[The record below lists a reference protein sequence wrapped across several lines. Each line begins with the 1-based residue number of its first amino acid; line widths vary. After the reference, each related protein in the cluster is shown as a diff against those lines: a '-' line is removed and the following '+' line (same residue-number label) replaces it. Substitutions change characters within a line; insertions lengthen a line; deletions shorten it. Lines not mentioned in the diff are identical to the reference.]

1 MLPVRYFSREAMMVN
16 QTGESVLVT
25 GGSGFLGG
33 WCIIGLL
40 NRGYRVRTTVRDI
53 AREQEVR
60 SALSA
65 EVEAGDRLS
74 FFKADLGDDGGW
86 REAVAGCDY
95 VLHVASPFPSKQP
108 DNPDDLIV
116 PARDGTLRVL
126 RTSLDA
132 GVKRIVVTSS
142 VAAIRGSGKADSEI
156 RTEED
161 WTDASNESFTPY
173 TRSKTLA
180 EQAAWKFM
188 QDAGATDRLAVVNPG
203 AILGPAL
210 SDDHSYSLEL
220 VERMLGGMPGM
231 PRLGFSIVD
240 VRDVA
245 DLEIAAM
252 TTPGAGGERF
262 IAAGQFLWM
271 SDCAEILRERLGD
284 AAGKVP
290 SRKIPNFVVRAMAR
304 FDPGLRTVTGDLGRR
319 TDYSIEK
326 AKRMLGWTPRPV
338 EQTVVDCARSLIDQ
352 SAVVAAR

>member
-1 MLPVRYFSREAMMVN
+1 MAN
-16 QTGESVLVT
+16 QTGETVLVT

-33 WCIIGLL
+33 WCIIDLL
-40 NRGYRVRTTVRDI
+40 NRGYRVRTTVRNI

-60 SALSA
+60 TALSA
-65 EVEAGDRLS
+65 EVEAGDRLA
-74 FFKADLGDDGGW
+74 FFEADLQDDSGW
-86 REAVAGCDY
+86 SEAVAGCDY
-95 VLHVASPFPSKQP
+95 VLHVASPFPPKQP

-116 PARDGTLRVL
+116 PAREGTLRVL
-126 RTSLDA
+126 RASLDA

-142 VAAIRGSGKADSEI
+142 VAAIRNSGKADSEI
-156 RTEED
+156 RTEDD
-161 WTDASNESFTPY
+161 WTDASNESLTPY
-173 TRSKTLA
+173 ARSKTLA

-271 SDCAEILRERLGD
+271 SDAAAILRERLGD
-284 AAGKVP
+284 AAAKVP
-290 SRKIPNFVVRAMAR
+290 HRKVPNFVVRAMAR
-304 FDPGLRTVTGDLGRR
+304 FDPGLRSVTGDLGRR

-326 AKRMLGWTPRPV
+326 AKRILGWTPRPV

-352 SAVVAAR
+352 RAVEGETQPVL